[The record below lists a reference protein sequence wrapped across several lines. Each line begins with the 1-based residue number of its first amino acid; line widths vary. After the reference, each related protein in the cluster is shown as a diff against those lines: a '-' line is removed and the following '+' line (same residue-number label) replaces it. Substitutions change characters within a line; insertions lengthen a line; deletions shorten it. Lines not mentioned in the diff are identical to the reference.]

1 MLAALRQRR
10 RRRVGRQPF
19 PDRWLDVVTREV
31 PLYATLSEDD
41 QRELQ
46 RHIIVFLDEKTFEGC
61 GGLRV
66 TEEMAVTI
74 AAQACLLLLHRETE
88 YFPTVS
94 SILVY
99 PETYAAP
106 VVEESDDWFVT
117 ESLEDRE
124 GEASQHGTV
133 VLSWAEAHADA
144 HTRDGRNLVLHEF
157 AHQLDMEDGEA
168 DGAPVLAN
176 RRQYAAW
183 AEVLGREFERLR
195 AAADRGAPTVLDSYG
210 AEDPAEFFAVA
221 TECFFERPAALFA
234 AHPRLYDQLRTYFQQ
249 DPVHHG
255 RVQGGTKRAE

>member
-61 GGLRV
+61 GGLKV

-99 PETYAAP
+99 PKTYAAP

-168 DGAPVLAN
+168 NGAPVLAN
-176 RRQYAAW
+176 GASTPRGPKCSAGSSNGS
-183 AEVLGREFERLR
+183 GRL
-195 AAADRGAPTVLDSYG
+195 PI
-210 AEDPAEFFAVA
+210 
-221 TECFFERPAALFA
+221 A
-234 AHPRLYDQLRTYFQQ
+234 AHRRCSTATVRRIRPSSSLWRPSVSSSVRQRCSRRTPGSTISCEPTFNRIRSIT
-249 DPVHHG
+249 G
-255 RVQGGTKRAE
+255 GFQGGTERAE